1 MGRKHDVENRWI
13 ERSLWKDKVLWD
25 LSLNVSSAEAVG
37 LFGPNGAGK
46 TTLVNC
52 VVGFLKPISGKVFFQ
67 DKDITGMEPHEVV
80 KLGIA
85 LVPQERELFPNMTV
99 EENLRAGANYVPHA
113 RERMLEAFDLV
124 FTLFPILKERL
135 KQKVGTMSGGEQ
147 RMVAVARALMS
158 FPKLLVLD
166 EPSVGLQPSIVSEL
180 FSKLRE
186 IKNQGVSILLI
197 EQNVK
202 QGLKVVERG
211 YVIENGRIVLEDSS
225 TNLMNNDHI
234 KKAYLGL

>member
-1 MGRKHDVENRWI
+1 MLRIDGLNAAYGRI
-13 ERSLWKDKVLWD
+13 KVLWD
-25 LSLNVSSAEAVG
+25 VSLNVSSAEAVG

-52 VVGFLKPISGKVFFQ
+52 VIGFLKPISGKVFFQ
-67 DKDITGMEPHEVV
+67 DKNITGMEPHEIV

-135 KQKVGTMSGGEQ
+135 KQKVGTMSGGQQ
-147 RMVAVARALMS
+147 RMIAVARALMS
-158 FPKLLVLD
+158 FPKLLILD

-180 FSKLRE
+180 FSKLKE

>member
-1 MGRKHDVENRWI
+1 MMLRIDGLNAAYGRI
-13 ERSLWKDKVLWD
+13 KVLWN

-67 DKDITGMEPHEVV
+67 GKDITGMEPHEVV

>member
-1 MGRKHDVENRWI
+1 MMLRIDGLNAAYGRI
-13 ERSLWKDKVLWD
+13 KVLWD

-52 VVGFLKPISGKVFFQ
+52 VIGFLKPISGKVLFQ

-135 KQKVGTMSGGEQ
+135 KQKVGTMSGGQQ

-158 FPKLLVLD
+158 FPKLLILD

>member
-1 MGRKHDVENRWI
+1 MLRIDGLSAAYGRI
-13 ERSLWKDKVLWD
+13 KVLWD
-25 LSLNVSSAEAVG
+25 LSLNVGSGEAVG

-46 TTLVNC
+46 TTLVNS
-52 VVGFLKPISGKVFFQ
+52 VIGFLKPISGKVFFQ
-67 DKDITGMEPHEVV
+67 DNDITGMEPHEIV

-113 RERMLEAFDLV
+113 RERMSEAFDLV

-135 KQKVGTMSGGEQ
+135 KQKVGTMSGGQQ

-158 FPKLLVLD
+158 FPKLLILD

-180 FSKLRE
+180 FSKLKE
-186 IKNQGVSILLI
+186 INNQGVSILLI

>member
-1 MGRKHDVENRWI
+1 MLRIDGLSAAYGRI
-13 ERSLWKDKVLWD
+13 KVLWD
-25 LSLNVSSAEAVG
+25 LSLNVGSGEAVG

-46 TTLVNC
+46 TTLVNS
-52 VVGFLKPISGKVFFQ
+52 VIGFLKPISGKVFFQ
-67 DKDITGMEPHEVV
+67 DKDITGMEPHEIV

-113 RERMLEAFDLV
+113 RERMPEAFDLV

-135 KQKVGTMSGGEQ
+135 KQKVGTMSGGQQ

-158 FPKLLVLD
+158 FPKLLILD

-180 FSKLRE
+180 FSKLKE
-186 IKNQGVSILLI
+186 INNQGVSILLI

>member
-1 MGRKHDVENRWI
+1 MMLRIDGLNAAYGRI
-13 ERSLWKDKVLWD
+13 KVLWNV
-25 LSLNVSSAEAVG
+25 SLNVSSAEAVG

-52 VVGFLKPISGKVFFQ
+52 VIGFLKPISGKVFFQ

-158 FPKLLVLD
+158 FPKLLILD

>member
-1 MGRKHDVENRWI
+1 MMLRIDGLNAAYGRI
-13 ERSLWKDKVLWD
+13 KVLWNV
-25 LSLNVSSAEAVG
+25 SLNVSSAEAVG

-52 VVGFLKPISGKVFFQ
+52 VIGFLKPISGKVFFQ

-135 KQKVGTMSGGEQ
+135 KQKVGTMSGGQQ

-158 FPKLLVLD
+158 FPKLLILD

>member
-1 MGRKHDVENRWI
+1 MLRIDGLNAAYGRI
-13 ERSLWKDKVLWD
+13 KVLWD

>member
-1 MGRKHDVENRWI
+1 MMLRIDGLNAAYGRI
-13 ERSLWKDKVLWD
+13 KVLWNV
-25 LSLNVSSAEAVG
+25 SLNVSSAEAVG

-52 VVGFLKPISGKVFFQ
+52 VIGFLKPISGKVLFQ

-135 KQKVGTMSGGEQ
+135 KQKVGTMSGGQQ

-158 FPKLLVLD
+158 FPKLLILD

>member
-1 MGRKHDVENRWI
+1 MLRIDGLNAAYGRI
-13 ERSLWKDKVLWD
+13 KVLWD

-135 KQKVGTMSGGEQ
+135 KQKVGTMSGGQQ

-158 FPKLLVLD
+158 FPKLLILD

>member
-1 MGRKHDVENRWI
+1 MMLRIDGLNAAYGRI
-13 ERSLWKDKVLWD
+13 KVLWD

-158 FPKLLVLD
+158 FPKLLILD

>member
-1 MGRKHDVENRWI
+1 MLRIDGLNAAYGRI
-13 ERSLWKDKVLWD
+13 KVLWD

-52 VVGFLKPISGKVFFQ
+52 VIGFLKPISGKVLFQ

-135 KQKVGTMSGGEQ
+135 KQKVGTMSGGQQ

-158 FPKLLVLD
+158 FPKLLILD

>member
-1 MGRKHDVENRWI
+1 MMLRIDGLNAAYGRI
-13 ERSLWKDKVLWD
+13 KVLWN

-124 FTLFPILKERL
+124 FH
-135 KQKVGTMSGGEQ
+135 
-147 RMVAVARALMS
+147 
-158 FPKLLVLD
+158 
-166 EPSVGLQPSIVSEL
+166 IVSHT
-180 FSKLRE
+180 
-186 IKNQGVSILLI
+186 
-197 EQNVK
+197 
-202 QGLKVVERG
+202 ERTAEAKG
-211 YVIENGRIVLEDSS
+211 WHDEWR
-225 TNLMNNDHI
+225 
-234 KKAYLGL
+234 

>member
-1 MGRKHDVENRWI
+1 MLRIDGLNAAYGRI
-13 ERSLWKDKVLWD
+13 KVLWNV
-25 LSLNVSSAEAVG
+25 SLNVSSAEAVG

-52 VVGFLKPISGKVFFQ
+52 VIGFLKPISGKVFFQ

-158 FPKLLVLD
+158 FPKLLILD

>member
-1 MGRKHDVENRWI
+1 MMLRIDGLNAAYGRI
-13 ERSLWKDKVLWD
+13 KVLWD

-135 KQKVGTMSGGEQ
+135 KQKVGTMSGGQQ

-158 FPKLLVLD
+158 FPKLLILD

>member
-1 MGRKHDVENRWI
+1 MLEIDRLNVAYGKV
-13 ERSLWKDKVLWD
+13 KVLWD
-25 LSLNVSSAEAVG
+25 VSLKVKEGEAVG

-46 TTLVNC
+46 TTLVNS
-52 VVGFLKPISGKVFFQ
+52 VLGFLRPISGKIFF
-67 DKDITGMEPHEVV
+67 DGIEITNLETHKIV

-85 LVPQERELFPNMTV
+85 LVPQERELFPAMSV
-99 EENLRAGANYVPHA
+99 EENLRAGANYVPHG
-113 RERMLEAFDLV
+113 REKMKEAFELV
-124 FTLFPILKERL
+124 FTLFPVLKERL

-158 FPKLLVLD
+158 FPKVLILD

-180 FSKLRE
+180 FSKLAD
-186 IKNQGVSILLI
+186 IKKRGVSILLI
-197 EQNVK
+197 EQNVR

-211 YVIENGRIVLEDSS
+211 YVLENGRIVMEDSS
-225 TNLMNNDHI
+225 QNLINNEHV

>member
-1 MGRKHDVENRWI
+1 MLRIDALSAAYGRI
-13 ERSLWKDKVLWD
+13 KVLWD
-25 LSLNVSSAEAVG
+25 VSLNVGDGEAVG

-52 VVGFLKPISGKVFFQ
+52 VMGFLKPVSGKVLFQ
-67 DKDITGMEPHEVV
+67 ERNITGMEPHQIV

-99 EENLRAGANYVPHA
+99 EENLRAGANYIPHA
-113 RERMLEAFDLV
+113 RERIGEAFDLV
-124 FTLFPILKERL
+124 FTLFPVLKERIR
-135 KQKVGTMSGGEQ
+135 QKVGTMSGGQQ

-158 FPKLLVLD
+158 FPKLLILD

-211 YVIENGRIVLEDSS
+211 YILENGKIVLEDSS
-225 TNLMNNDHI
+225 TNLVNNDHI
-234 KKAYLGL
+234 RKAYLGL

>member
-1 MGRKHDVENRWI
+1 LRIDGLNAAYGRI
-13 ERSLWKDKVLWD
+13 KVLWD